1 MLLGEPPWGGKCCA
15 ALETIESV
23 INWRSA
29 EAIKSITSEIRA
41 GFLPETRAKDRE
53 IIAERMAGLR
63 KCTFNALFN
72 NGS

>member
-1 MLLGEPPWGGKCCA
+1 MRYLERLLGKENACA

-23 INWRSA
+23 INWQSA
-29 EAIKSITSEIRA
+29 EAIKSITDEIRA

-63 KCTFNALFN
+63 KRYFKCNFQ
-72 NGS
+72 

>member
-1 MLLGEPPWGGKCCA
+1 MERLLGKENACA